1 MSELTTKTGTDVA
14 NEVKRLF
21 GDPDGVQITDDDIL
35 RWTNSAQRRIV
46 ATNPI
51 LQKRVK
57 RDIVAGQ
64 ADYQFDADRVQ
75 YIQSLLYDDIPLD
88 GLSYTE
94 AQEYILKNLGEA
106 TAKPL
111 LWYQWA
117 QTITLWPTPKDA
129 LVNGLTLDYVAI
141 PVELT
146 ALTEDLSV
154 PDRYF
159 EAVVEQ
165 VMMNAHLLDEDFD
178 AASFARSRF
187 SESLSTLSEQENR
200 MPLRSYP
207 TVTVLPEDL

>member
-21 GDPDGVQITDDDIL
+21 GDPDGVQVTDDDIL
-35 RWTNSAQRRIV
+35 RWVNSAQRRIV

-57 RDIVAGQ
+57 RNVVAGQ
-64 ADYQFDADRVQ
+64 ADYAFDADRVQ
-75 YIQSLLYDDIPLD
+75 YIQSLLYKDIPLD

-94 AQEYILKNLGEA
+94 AQEYILNHLGEA
-106 TAKPL
+106 EGEPL

-117 QTITLWPTPKDA
+117 QTITLWPVPTSS
-129 LVNGLTLDYVAI
+129 VTNGLTLDYVAI
-141 PVELT
+141 PEELST
-146 ALTEDLSV
+146 LAGVLSV

-159 EAVVEQ
+159 EAIVEQ
-165 VMMNAHLLDEDFD
+165 VMMNAHLLDEDYD
-178 AASFARSRF
+178 AANFARSRF

-207 TVTVLPEDL
+207 TLTVLPEDL